1 MNWFYFNEAG
11 EVVGPLSEET
21 LRELHAIGRL
31 AATTQVCREGSE
43 DWISLAEALGTFTAT
58 PAGGGESVVTSA
70 APTVINTLPQ
80 SHRTPGSQ
88 PTVQHAARQVRFRGG
103 GTTRQATPPRSTGK
117 KWALILG
124 AIGGLAAVIVGF
136 VFVTSKHARNEG
148 ASSPDPFGPK
158 MIRGGDDRPGSNTS
172 SEKPERAN
180 DRKTTSVETAKPIGP
195 KMIRGGDDRPG
206 SNTSSEK
213 PERANDRKTTSVET
227 AKPITP
233 NRGLLAAQDPFTV
246 KGFWIGMKEKDAKN
260 RLREIFGN
268 DLSFTKEEE
277 LFQGHLEVF
286 SFESPLLTKLDNYP
300 YLSEQGSCLINID
313 VKSRELH
320 ALSVAGHHL
329 DRMFDS
335 KGVDIK
341 NFSQQFMKNFRISNL
356 HIDPRVGTPNF
367 PFVSFYVDVGQVK
380 FRLISLPED
389 LHYKEFSMDYI
400 PKASF

>member
-1 MNWFYFNEAG
+1 
-11 EVVGPLSEET
+11 
-21 LRELHAIGRL
+21 
-31 AATTQVCREGSE
+31 VCREGSE
-43 DWISLAEALGTFTAT
+43 DWTTLAEALGTFTAA
-58 PAGGGESVVTSA
+58 PEGAGDSVLPSA
-70 APTVINTLPQ
+70 ARTVINTLPQ
-80 SHRTPGSQ
+80 RHQTPGSP
-88 PTVQHAARQVRFRGG
+88 PTVQHAARQVRFQGAK
-103 GTTRQATPPRSTGK
+103 TVPQVTPPRSTGK
-117 KWALILG
+117 KWAIILG

-148 ASSPDPFGPK
+148 ASSPDPF
-158 MIRGGDDRPGSNTS
+158 
-172 SEKPERAN
+172 
-180 DRKTTSVETAKPIGP
+180 GP

-329 DRMFDS
+329 DKMFDS

-356 HIDPRVGTPNF
+356 HIDPRVGTPYF